1 MTREEILS
9 QVEKLIQLDVDA
21 THAYD
26 QAIKNVDDQVI
37 KDKLIQFQGD
47 HRRHIDLLS
56 AKVLELGG
64 TPPEL
69 TSDFKGFFISGF
81 TALRSLTGTKGAL
94 EAMETNEKL
103 TTSKYQDAAQLVW
116 PTDISTIIQSNL
128 ADEQRHLSF
137 VREAIN
143 TLVSKKRV

>member
-1 MTREEILS
+1 MNRDDILDNL
-9 QVEKLIQLDVDA
+9 EKLIHLDVDA

-26 QAIKNVDDQVI
+26 QAIKNVNEQVI
-37 KDKLIQFQGD
+37 KDKLIQFQAD
-47 HRRHIDLLS
+47 HRKHIDLLS

-69 TSDFKGFFISGF
+69 TSDFKGFIISGF

-103 TTSKYQDAAQLVW
+103 TTSKYEEASKKDFPV
-116 PTDISTIIQSNL
+116 DILSIIQSNY

-137 VREAIN
+137 VREAIQ
-143 TLVSKKRV
+143 TLTK

>member
-1 MTREEILS
+1 MNRDEILNNI
-9 QVEKLIQLDVDA
+9 EKLIHLDVDA

-26 QAIKNVDDQVI
+26 QAIKNVNEPMI
-37 KDKLIQFQGD
+37 KDKLVQFQAD

-64 TPPEL
+64 IPPEL
-69 TSDFKGFFISGF
+69 TSDFKGFLISGF

-103 TTSKYQDAAQLVW
+103 TTAKYDEASKKDFPA
-116 PTDISTIIQSNL
+116 DILSIIQGNL

-137 VREAIN
+137 VREAIS
-143 TLVSKKRV
+143 TVTRT

>member
-1 MTREEILS
+1 MTRDEILN
-9 QVEKLIQLDVDA
+9 QLEKLIQLDVDA

-26 QAIKNVDDQVI
+26 QAIKNVDEQVI
-37 KDKLIQFQGD
+37 KDKLLLFQGD

-103 TTSKYQDAAQLVW
+103 TTSKYQDAVKLVW
-116 PTDISTIIQSNL
+116 PADIASIIQSNL
-128 ADEQRHLSF
+128 SDEQRHLAF
-137 VREAIN
+137 VREAIP
-143 TLVSKKRV
+143 TVTAKKR

>member
-1 MTREEILS
+1 MNRDDILDNL
-9 QVEKLIQLDVDA
+9 EKLIHLDVDA

-26 QAIKNVDDQVI
+26 QAIKNVNEQVI
-37 KDKLIQFQGD
+37 KDKLIQFQAD
-47 HRRHIDLLS
+47 HRKHIDLLS

-69 TSDFKGFFISGF
+69 TSDFKGFIISGF

-94 EAMETNEKL
+94 EAMETNERL
-103 TTSKYQDAAQLVW
+103 TTSRYEEACKKDFPV
-116 PTDISTIIQSNL
+116 DILSILQSNY

-137 VREAIN
+137 VREALQ
-143 TLVSKKRV
+143 TLTK

>member
-1 MTREEILS
+1 MNRDDILDNL
-9 QVEKLIQLDVDA
+9 EKLIHLDVDA

-26 QAIKNVDDQVI
+26 QAIKNVNEQVI
-37 KDKLIQFQGD
+37 KEKLIQFQAD
-47 HRRHIDLLS
+47 HRKHIDLLS

-69 TSDFKGFFISGF
+69 SSDFKGFIISGF

-94 EAMETNEKL
+94 EAMETNERL
-103 TTSKYQDAAQLVW
+103 TTSKYEEASKKDFPV
-116 PTDISTIIQSNL
+116 DILSIVQNNY

-137 VREAIN
+137 VREAIQ
-143 TLVSKKRV
+143 TLTK

>member
-1 MTREEILS
+1 MNRDDILNNL
-9 QVEKLIQLDVDA
+9 EKLIQLDVDA

-26 QAIKNVDDQVI
+26 QAIKNVNEQVI
-37 KDKLIQFQGD
+37 KDKLIQFQAD

-69 TSDFKGFFISGF
+69 TSDFKGFIITGF

-103 TTSKYQDAAQLVW
+103 TTSKYDEAAKKDFPV
-116 PTDISTIIQSNL
+116 DILTIVQSNL
-128 ADEQRHLSF
+128 SDEQRHLSF
-137 VREAIN
+137 VREAI
-143 TLVSKKRV
+143 TTVGRT

>member
-1 MTREEILS
+1 MTRDEILS
-9 QVEKLIQLDVDA
+9 QLEKLIQLDVDA

-26 QAIKNVDDQVI
+26 QAIKNVDDQLV

-103 TTSKYQDAAQLVW
+103 TTTKYQDAVKMVW
-116 PTDISTIIQSNL
+116 PTDISSIIQANL
-128 ADEQRHLSF
+128 ADEQRHLSYI
-137 VREAIN
+137 REAIP
-143 TLVSKKRV
+143 TVTAKKR

>member
-1 MTREEILS
+1 MNRDDILENL
-9 QVEKLIQLDVDA
+9 QKLIQLDVDA

-26 QAIKNVDDQVI
+26 QAIKNVNEQVI
-37 KDKLIQFQGD
+37 KDKLIQFQAD

-69 TSDFKGFFISGF
+69 TSDFKGFIISGF

-94 EAMETNEKL
+94 EAMETNERL
-103 TTSKYQDAAQLVW
+103 TTSKYEEASKKDFPV
-116 PTDISTIIQSNL
+116 DISTIVQSNL
-128 ADEQRHLSF
+128 SDEQRHLSF
-137 VREAIN
+137 IREAIS
-143 TLVSKKRV
+143 TLGR

>member
-1 MTREEILS
+1 MNREEILDNL
-9 QVEKLIQLDVDA
+9 ENLIHLDVDA

-26 QAIKNVDDQVI
+26 QAIKNVDDPLI

-47 HRRHIDLLS
+47 HRRHIETLS
-56 AKVLELGG
+56 TKMQELGG
-64 TPPEL
+64 TPPKP

-94 EAMETNEKL
+94 EAMETNERL
-103 TTSKYQDAAQLVW
+103 TTSKYEKASALDLPA
-116 PTDISTIIQSNL
+116 DIAIIIRANL

-137 VREAIN
+137 IREA
-143 TLVSKKRV
+143 LSGRS

>member
-1 MTREEILS
+1 MNRDEILDNL
-9 QVEKLIQLDVDA
+9 QKLVQLDVDA

-26 QAIKNVDDQVI
+26 QAIKNVKEQPI
-37 KDKLIQFQGD
+37 KDKLIQFQAD

-69 TSDFKGFFISGF
+69 ISDFKGFIITGF

-94 EAMETNEKL
+94 EAMETNERL
-103 TTSKYQDAAQLVW
+103 TTSKYEEACKKDFPV
-116 PTDISTIIQSNL
+116 DISTILQSNL
-128 ADEQRHLSF
+128 SDEQRHLSF
-137 VREAIN
+137 IREAI
-143 TLVSKKRV
+143 TTVVR

>member
-1 MTREEILS
+1 MNRDDILDHL
-9 QVEKLIQLDVDA
+9 EKLIHLDVDA

-26 QAIKNVDDQVI
+26 QAIKNVSEQVV
-37 KDKLIQFQGD
+37 KEKLILFQAD
-47 HRRHIDLLS
+47 HRKHIDLLS

-69 TSDFKGFFISGF
+69 TSDFKGFIISGF

-94 EAMETNEKL
+94 EAMETNERL
-103 TTSKYQDAAQLVW
+103 TTSKYEEACKLDFPV
-116 PTDISTIIQSNL
+116 DISSIVQQNY

-137 VREAIN
+137 IREALQ
-143 TLVSKKRV
+143 TLGRT